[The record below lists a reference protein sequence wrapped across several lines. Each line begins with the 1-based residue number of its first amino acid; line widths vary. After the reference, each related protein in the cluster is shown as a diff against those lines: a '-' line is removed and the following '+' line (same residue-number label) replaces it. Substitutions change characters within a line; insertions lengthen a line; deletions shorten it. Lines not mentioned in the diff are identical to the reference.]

1 MAEGDDQFDVP
12 RASVSTADISNRAE
26 NEAIAM
32 AKGMDLNTTKT
43 AQLLNRLNRTDA
55 LDGHLHRLVICAL
68 YFIFILMGI
77 TIIFIFVHYTNIC
90 NWMKPEQVDKLVEL
104 LTTGAVGGAIAT
116 VAKSRLGFESRN
128 IDS

>member
-1 MAEGDDQFDVP
+1 MEGDDQFNVP
-12 RASVSTADISNRAE
+12 KASVTKTDISNRAE

-55 LDGHLHRLVICAL
+55 LDGHLHRLVIYAL

-77 TIIFIFVHYTNIC
+77 TILFIFVHYTNIWT
-90 NWMKPEQVDKLVEL
+90 WMEPTQVDKLVEL

-116 VAKSRLGFESRN
+116 VAKSRLGFETRK
-128 IDS
+128 IE

>member
-1 MAEGDDQFDVP
+1 VEGDDQFNVP
-12 RASVSTADISNRAE
+12 KASVTKTDISNRAE

-55 LDGHLHRLVICAL
+55 LDGHLHRLVIYAL

-77 TIIFIFVHYTNIC
+77 TILFIFVHYTNIWT
-90 NWMKPEQVDKLVEL
+90 WMEPTQVDKLVEL

-116 VAKSRLGFESRN
+116 VAKSRLGFETRK
-128 IDS
+128 IE